1 MNVVDERRIYKTLDG
16 LACKVEVTGT
26 HACVKVTDSGIW
38 PLARP
43 TEPTITVTIGHIV
56 RKKRKKV

>member
-1 MNVVDERRIYKTLDG
+1 VDVVDERRIYKTLGG

-26 HACVKVTDSGIW
+26 HSCVKVTDSGIW

-56 RKKRKKV
+56 KRKKI